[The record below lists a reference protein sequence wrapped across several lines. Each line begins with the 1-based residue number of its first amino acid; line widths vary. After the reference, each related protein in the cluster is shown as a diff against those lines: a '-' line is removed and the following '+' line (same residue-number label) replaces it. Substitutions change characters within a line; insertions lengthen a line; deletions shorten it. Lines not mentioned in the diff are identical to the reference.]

1 MPELQLDLTLNSAL
15 AGVAALLLVF
25 VSGGVVYLSA
35 MEWKDKRRRAAVST
49 PRSPRRPGK
58 N

>member
-1 MPELQLDLTLNSAL
+1 MPELPIDLTLNSAL

-35 MEWKDKRRRAAVST
+35 MEWKDKRRRAAVS
-49 PRSPRRPGK
+49 SPRRSNK

>member
-1 MPELQLDLTLNSAL
+1 MPEFPIDLTLNSAL

-35 MEWKDKRRRAAVST
+35 MEWKDKRRRAAVS
-49 PRSPRRPGK
+49 SPRAPRRSNK